1 MQDFASAGM
10 PELRSVIPRSFAA
23 YASKSVNAQA
33 SKLAVHFRF
42 ACALAQ

>member
-23 YASKSVNAQA
+23 YVFATKVVSAGKPANA
-33 SKLAVHFRF
+33 F
-42 ACALAQ
+42 

>member
-10 PELRSVIPRSFAA
+10 PKLCFAIPRSFAA
-23 YASKSVNAQA
+23 YAAKSANAQA